1 MKILKNM
8 HNFPAFSFFNLY
20 LCIVHAKKKSAR
32 EIAHPLYPKSAQSIK
47 LLFKIDAEAT

>member
-8 HNFPAFSFFNLY
+8 HNFPAFSFFNL
-20 LCIVHAKKKSAR
+20 CIVHAKKKYAR
-32 EIAHPLYPKSAQSIK
+32 EIAHPMHPKTAQSIK

>member
-8 HNFPAFSFFNLY
+8 HNFPAFSFFN

>member
-8 HNFPAFSFFNLY
+8 HNFPAFSFFN

-47 LLFKIDAEAT
+47 LLFEIDAEAT